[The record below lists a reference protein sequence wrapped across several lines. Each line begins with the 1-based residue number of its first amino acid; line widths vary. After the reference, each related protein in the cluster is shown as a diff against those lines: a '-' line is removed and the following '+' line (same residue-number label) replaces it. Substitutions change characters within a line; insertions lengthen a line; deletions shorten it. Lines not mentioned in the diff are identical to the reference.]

1 MSCTTGSVL
10 RPTRARN
17 PEGCSFASGP
27 MIASAT
33 PDRRPAPG
41 DGLIKVSD
49 LIIEHPEVQS
59 FKDLKRLVM
68 MAARSG
74 YRFLQFD
81 VKPEF
86 VDTPRNWDLVLEA
99 VFYQGDRTQS

>member
-1 MSCTTGSVL
+1 MTEQAV
-10 RPTRARN
+10 
-17 PEGCSFASGP
+17 
-27 MIASAT
+27 
-33 PDRRPAPG
+33 G

-49 LIIEHPEVQS
+49 LMIEHPEVRS
-59 FKDLKRLVM
+59 FEELKRLVV
-68 MAARSG
+68 ASAKSG

-99 VFYQGDRTQS
+99 VFYHGDRTAS

>member
-1 MSCTTGSVL
+1 MDGT
-10 RPTRARN
+10 
-17 PEGCSFASGP
+17 
-27 MIASAT
+27 
-33 PDRRPAPG
+33 G

-59 FKDLKRLVM
+59 FRELQRLVT
-68 MAARSG
+68 AAAEHG

-81 VKPEF
+81 IKPDF

-99 VFYQGDRTQS
+99 VFYRAGRGPS

>member
-1 MSCTTGSVL
+1 MSDSSV
-10 RPTRARN
+10 
-17 PEGCSFASGP
+17 
-27 MIASAT
+27 
-33 PDRRPAPG
+33 G

-59 FKDLKRLVM
+59 FKDLERLVIL
-68 MAARSG
+68 AAKSG

-86 VDTPRNWDLVLEA
+86 ADTPRNWDLALEA
-99 VFYQGDRTQS
+99 VFYRGDRTKP

>member
-1 MSCTTGSVL
+1 MTDDGV
-10 RPTRARN
+10 
-17 PEGCSFASGP
+17 
-27 MIASAT
+27 
-33 PDRRPAPG
+33 G

-49 LIIEHPEVQS
+49 LMIEHPDVRS
-59 FKDLKRLVM
+59 FEELKRLVV
-68 MAARSG
+68 ASAKSG

-99 VFYQGDRTQS
+99 VFYSGDRTPS

>member
-1 MSCTTGSVL
+1 MTEEAV
-10 RPTRARN
+10 
-17 PEGCSFASGP
+17 
-27 MIASAT
+27 
-33 PDRRPAPG
+33 G

-49 LIIEHPEVQS
+49 LIIEHPEVRS
-59 FKDLKRLVM
+59 FEDLKRLVV
-68 MAARSG
+68 ASAKSG

-99 VFYQGDRTQS
+99 VFYRGDRTPS